1 MTEISPELLLS
12 AYAEGIF
19 PMAEDRK
26 DPTLFWVDP
35 ELRGILP
42 FETFHVPRRLQKTI
56 RQEPYELRIDT
67 AFRDVMINCAES
79 SQGRSSTWI
88 SDRIIDL
95 YSNLHTL
102 GYAHSVECWKEDRLV
117 GGLYGVS
124 IGRAFFGESMFSKAT
139 DASKIALVYLVARLH
154 YGGYKLLDTQF
165 VTEHL
170 RQFGAVEIPRTDY
183 KEILETAV
191 HSEIS
196 SPAIFSSMSITATAS
211 DILQSINQMS

>member
-12 AYAEGIF
+12 AYAEGVF

-42 FETFHVPRRLQKTI
+42 FDTFHVPKRLQKTI
-56 RQEPYELRIDT
+56 RQEPYELRFDT
-67 AFRDVMINCAES
+67 AFRDVMVHCAAS
-79 SQGRSSTWI
+79 SQGRPSTWI

-95 YSNLHTL
+95 YSNLHSL
-102 GYAHSVECWKEDRLV
+102 GHAHSVECWDGDRLV

-124 IGRAFFGESMFSKAT
+124 LGRAFFGESMFSRET

-154 YGGYKLLDTQF
+154 HGGYKLLDTQF

-170 RQFGAVEIPRTDY
+170 RQFGAVEIPRSEY
-183 KEILETAV
+183 KGILESAV
-191 HSEIS
+191 HSELS
-196 SPAIFSSMSITATAS
+196 SPATFSSMSTAATAS
-211 DILQSINQMS
+211 DILQSISQMS